1 MMARFAIR
9 LLSILFLLPAIPPA
23 QAAAADP
30 DLTAPAKVTRFPP
43 SRQERTLVSGLL
55 DVRKGHLDAAL
66 IRLGQLTEQQPDF
79 KLAQLVYGDLLMART
94 GRLRSF
100 GNGGPPQL
108 LEGLQHE
115 AKMRLLRY
123 LESPPPSALPTQL
136 LKIPD
141 DVGAAML
148 FDVSSNRVFVLG
160 NRGGRIERL
169 DDFYISIG
177 KGGTD
182 KRFEGD
188 EKTPVGVYHVSS
200 YLPGERLPDL
210 YGAGAFPINYPNE
223 WDKAKGRTGSGIW
236 IHGTDFSTYSRAPL
250 SSLGCL
256 TLSNEDF
263 KEVRNDVQ
271 VGRTPVVVAAGL
283 DWADAATAERDRKM
297 ILLALEAWKTDW
309 ESLDT
314 DRYLSHYSS
323 RFQPEQ
329 GTRASFAAHKRR
341 VNANKKFINVDLRQV
356 GIYRYPGEKELIL
369 VEFLQDYR
377 SSNLNARRRKHQYWR
392 REAGGWK
399 IVIEGGA

>member
-1 MMARFAIR
+1 MTARFAIR
-9 LLSILFLLPAIPPA
+9 LLSILLLFTALSPVPAT
-23 QAAAADP
+23 AADP
-30 DLTAPAKVTRFPP
+30 DLTIPAEVTHFPP
-43 SRQERTLVSGLL
+43 SRQERTLVTGLL
-55 DVRKGHLDAAL
+55 DVHQGHLDSAL
-66 IRLGQLTEQQPDF
+66 ARLGQLIEQQPDF

-100 GNGGPPQL
+100 GNGGPPQI

-115 AKMRLLRY
+115 AQLRLLRY
-123 LESPPPSALPTQL
+123 LESPPPSALPAQL

-141 DVGAAML
+141 DVDTAML
-148 FDVSSNRVFVLG
+148 FDVRSNRVFVFH
-160 NRGGRIERL
+160 NRDGQIERR

-210 YGAGAFPINYPNE
+210 YGAGAFPISYPNR
-223 WDKAKGRTGSGIW
+223 WDRSKGRTGSGIW
-236 IHGTDFSTYSRAPL
+236 IHGTEFNTYSRAPL
-250 SSLGCL
+250 SSRGCM

-263 KEVRNDVQ
+263 QEVRDEVQ

-283 DWADAATAERDRKM
+283 DWADEASTEQSRNE
-297 ILLALEAWKTDW
+297 ILSALDAWQEDW

-314 DRYLSHYSS
+314 DRYLSHYSD
-323 RFQPEQ
+323 RFRPEQ

-341 VNANKKFINVDLRQV
+341 VNSYKSFIDIDLQQV
-356 GIYRYPGEKELIL
+356 GIYRYPGEQELVL

-377 SSNLNARRRKHQYWR
+377 SSNLNASRRKHQYWQ
-392 REAGGWK
+392 REGSDWK
-399 IVIEGGA
+399 IVSEGGA